1 VQGARTMSWLAN
13 FGRRRGR
20 TAFWLLAPRRLV
32 AAVLEPTTD
41 EPLLISCATLA
52 LDEAPSGS
60 DFAPG
65 LLETATAAS
74 ALGLPQVAALDRE
87 WCRIRA
93 RGGATRATE
102 TSEDAAAD
110 VVTIDVH
117 GADGLRAFAAQAA
130 IANADARF
138 RGAGLRLVALDC
150 ADCAFLTLA
159 MYLGRGADADVAATI
174 EDAHTIDPLTAVSV
188 APECERAAA
197 HAADVLA
204 VPVGLALARFGLVD
218 HA

>member
-1 VQGARTMSWLAN
+1 MSWLRN

-32 AAVLEPTTD
+32 AAVLEPTAD
-41 EPLLISCATLA
+41 EPLLVSCAALA
-52 LDEAPSGS
+52 LDEAPSAA

-65 LLETATAAS
+65 LLETATAAG

-87 WCRIRA
+87 WSRIGVPGNA
-93 RGGATRATE
+93 SAAAGAPP
-102 TSEDAAAD
+102 DGDDAD
-110 VVTIDVH
+110 VVAVDVY
-117 GADGLRAFAAQAA
+117 GAERLRAFAPRVA
-130 IANADARF
+130 IANAETRF

-150 ADCAFLTLA
+150 ADCALLTLA
-159 MYLGRGADADVAATI
+159 MYLGRGSETDIVATI
-174 EDAHTIDPLTAVSV
+174 EDAQALDPLTAVSV

-197 HAADVLA
+197 HAADVLS
-204 VPVGLALARFGLVD
+204 VPVGLALARFGLVH

>member
-1 VQGARTMSWLAN
+1 MSWLRT

-32 AAVLEPTTD
+32 AAVLEPTAD
-41 EPLLISCATLA
+41 EPLLVSCATLA
-52 LDEAPSGS
+52 LDEAPCGS

-65 LLETATAAS
+65 LLETATAAA

-87 WCRIRA
+87 WSRIA
-93 RGGATRATE
+93 SRGAAVAEGEGEDGTE
-102 TSEDAAAD
+102 TVCVE
-110 VVTIDVH
+110 VR
-117 GADGLRAFAAQAA
+117 GADGLRAFAARPA
-130 IANADARF
+130 IANAEARF

-150 ADCAFLTLA
+150 ADCALMTLA
-159 MYLGRGADADVAATI
+159 MYLGRGSDADLAATL
-174 EDAHTIDPLTAVSV
+174 EDAHALDPLTAVSV

-204 VPVGLALARFGLVD
+204 VPVGLALARFGLVA

>member
-1 VQGARTMSWLAN
+1 MLSWLRN

-32 AAVLEPTTD
+32 AAVLEPTAD
-41 EPLLISCATLA
+41 EPLLVSCATLA
-52 LDEAPSGS
+52 LDEAPCGS

-65 LLETATAAS
+65 LLETATAAA
-74 ALGLPQVAALDRE
+74 ALGLPQVAALDRA
-87 WCRIRA
+87 WCRIA
-93 RGGATRATE
+93 RRRGAT
-102 TSEDAAAD
+102 EDTDAD
-110 VVTIDVH
+110 DVAEAVYVDVR
-117 GADGLRAFAAQAA
+117 GADGLRAFAAKAA
-130 IANADARF
+130 IANAEARF
-138 RGAGLRLVALDC
+138 RGAGMRLVALDC
-150 ADCAFLTLA
+150 ADCALLTLA
-159 MYLGRGADADVAATI
+159 AYLGRGSDADVTATI
-174 EDAHTIDPLTAVSV
+174 EDAHALDPLTAVSV